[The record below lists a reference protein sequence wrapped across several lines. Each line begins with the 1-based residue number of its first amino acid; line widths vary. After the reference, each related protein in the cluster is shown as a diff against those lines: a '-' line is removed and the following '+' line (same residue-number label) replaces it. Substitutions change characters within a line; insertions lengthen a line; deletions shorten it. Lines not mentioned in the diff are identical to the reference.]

1 MKISTDTAKIEE
13 LLTRGVENIYPNR
26 EALWAAL
33 ESGKQLTLYL
43 GIDPTG
49 PTLHIGHGFTLLKLR
64 DFQALG
70 HKVILLIGDFTAM
83 IGDPTDKAATRKQ
96 LTRDEVLKNC
106 KEYTKQAS
114 AVLDIKKTEVKY
126 NSKWFM
132 KMYFHKVLDV
142 ASEITIQRLL
152 ERDMFDKRI
161 KEGKP
166 VYAHEVM
173 YPLMQGYDSVAM
185 GVDLEVGGNDQTFN
199 MLVGR
204 DMMKRR
210 GKEKFVVA
218 TKLLTDPTGA
228 KMGKTEGN
236 MVALSDSPEE
246 MYGKVMSWPD
256 TLLPLAFEIGT
267 RVPMD
272 EVKKIVAGNPRDA
285 KMSLAREIVT
295 LYHGAAA
302 AKKAE
307 EQFVKTF
314 QKHETPS
321 EISEIRIKDQALNIV
336 DLLVKAKLAASK
348 SEARR
353 VIEQSG
359 VQVDGKVV
367 KDPNAEIKL
376 SKDGVLVQKGKRHF
390 VRVYGS

>member
-1 MKISTDTAKIEE
+1 MQPDPKKTEE
-13 LLTRGVENIYPNR
+13 LLTRGVEHIYPTR

-49 PTLHIGHGFTLLKLR
+49 PTLHIGHGVTLLKLR
-64 DFQALG
+64 DFQELG

-83 IGDPTDKAATRKQ
+83 IGDPTDKMATRKQ
-96 LTRDEVLKNC
+96 LTHKEVMANC
-106 KEYTKQAS
+106 KAYTKQAS
-114 AVLDIKKTEVKY
+114 AILDIKKTEVKY

-132 KMYFHKVLDV
+132 KMYFYKVLDV

-166 VYAHEVM
+166 VYAHEVL
-173 YPLMQGYDSVAM
+173 YPLMQGYDSVEM

-236 MVALSDSPEE
+236 MVTLSDSAEE

-256 TLLPLAFEIGT
+256 TVLALAFEIGT

-272 EVKKIVAGNPRDA
+272 EVEKIVKDNPRDA
-285 KMSLAREIVT
+285 KMRLAREIVT
-295 LYHGAAA
+295 LYHGEAAT
-302 AKKAE
+302 KTAE
-307 EQFVKTF
+307 EQFVATF
-314 QKHETPS
+314 QRHQTPTDVTRYTLHVTRLPII
-321 EISEIRIKDQALNIV
+321 E
-336 DLLVKAKLAASK
+336 LLVKTKLAASK
-348 SEARR
+348 GEARR
-353 VIEQSG
+353 VIEQGG
-359 VQVDGKVV
+359 VQVDGRTI
-367 KDPNAEIKL
+367 KDPNEIIQL
-376 SKDGVLVQKGKRHF
+376 SKKGALVQKGKRHF
-390 VRVYGS
+390 VRVVYAR

>member
-13 LLTRGVENIYPNR
+13 LLTRGVENIYPTR
-26 EALWAAL
+26 EALWSAL
-33 ESGKQLTLYL
+33 ESGKKLTLYL

-49 PTLHIGHGFTLLKLR
+49 PTLHIGHGVTLLKLR
-64 DFQALG
+64 DFQELG

-83 IGDPTDKAATRKQ
+83 IGDPTDKTATRKQ
-96 LTRDEVLKNC
+96 LTRKEVLANC
-106 KEYTKQAS
+106 KEYTKQAGKI
-114 AVLDIKKTEVKY
+114 LDIKKTQVKF
-126 NSKWFM
+126 NSKWLGKLRFE
-132 KMYFHKVLDV
+132 DV
-142 ASEITIQRLL
+142 IEIASELTVQRML
-152 ERDMFDKRI
+152 ERDMFEKRT

-166 VYAHEVM
+166 IHLHEFL

-218 TKLLTDPTGA
+218 TKLLTDPSGA

-236 MVALSDSPEE
+236 IVALSDSAEE

-256 TLLPLAFEIGT
+256 AVLSLGFEICT
-267 RVPMD
+267 RVPME
-272 EVKKIVAGNPRDA
+272 EVAKVVKGNPRDA
-285 KMSLAREIVT
+285 KMRLAREIVA
-295 LYHGAAA
+295 LYHGAAE
-302 AKKAE
+302 AKRAE

-321 EISEIRIKDQALNIV
+321 EVTGVRLQVSKIGIV
-336 DLLVKAKLAASK
+336 DLLVQTKLASSK
-348 SEARR
+348 GEARR
-353 VIEQSG
+353 VIEQGG
-359 VQVDGKVV
+359 VQVDGNVI

-376 SKDGVLVQKGKRHF
+376 SKGGVLVKKGKRHF
-390 VRVYGS
+390 VRVAVG